1 MRTIKTWRGS
11 WNGSKN
17 CAKVTVVPVIIGALG
32 TVPTE
37 RFIIK
42 CLAEISVT
50 SFGIIAES
58 VLAGYRQNPS
68 QILGHLMS
76 REVTWCLSKI
86 LQQSIQKL
94 SLMRIMTTIKNFT
107 FSSLVGLLLLT
118 VWLFSRPALRF
129 KQFPLPP
136 SFHRSLLF
144 GRLRLVFQ
152 LSTT

>member
-1 MRTIKTWRGS
+1 MNKTGNKR

-42 CLAEISVT
+42 WSAEISVT

-68 QILGHLMS
+68 QSLGHLMS
-76 REVTWCLSKI
+76 REVTWCLRKI
-86 LQQSIQKL
+86 LHQSIQKL
-94 SLMRIMTTIKNFT
+94 SLMRIITTIKNFT
-107 FSSLVGLLLLT
+107 FSYLLGLLLLT

-129 KQFPLPP
+129 KQFPLPT
-136 SFHRSLLF
+136 SFNRSLLF
-144 GRLRLVFQ
+144 GRLRLEFQ
-152 LSTT
+152 LSIT